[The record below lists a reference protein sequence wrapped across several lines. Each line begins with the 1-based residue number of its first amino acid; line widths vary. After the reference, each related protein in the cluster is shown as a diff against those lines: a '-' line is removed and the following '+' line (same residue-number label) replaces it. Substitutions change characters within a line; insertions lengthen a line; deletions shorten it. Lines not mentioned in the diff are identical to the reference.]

1 VPNLSPEK
9 LLEKLAKG
17 KPVGAIVLEGSD
29 PYLRD
34 MCRARIIDSYVPE
47 PMRDWAL
54 ARISVR
60 GGDWSEIFQ
69 RAETMPM
76 LAPCQ
81 VVLIDGAETI
91 QGRAKDADTSDAN
104 DDDSGSGDDPRK
116 DTLKAFA
123 DYLEKPA
130 PFTVLVLEVPKLDHR
145 QRLYKILAEKALI
158 VELTLGDESAASL
171 ASQMAKDL
179 GAEIDRPAATLLAD
193 ILNSEP
199 ARIQLEIQKLA
210 SYVQDRGRITAADV
224 EELVVAARKNT
235 VWQLADMLATR
246 RRDAALEFL
255 DNLLREGE
263 EPIGLVGVLAWMYRK
278 LIEAR
283 DLPASTSGFQA
294 ARTLG
299 MRPDAAEAAVRNA
312 HRIPKQDLIVGLI
325 ALADADNQLKSSN
338 PNPRAL
344 MEFLIARLTSS
355 ASSSASAA

>member
-1 VPNLSPEK
+1 MPSLSPEK
-9 LLEKLAKG
+9 LIEKLAKG

-34 MCRARIIDSYVPE
+34 MCRNKIIDSYVPD
-47 PMRDWAL
+47 PMREWAL

-60 GGDWSEIFQ
+60 AGDWSEIFQ

-81 VVLIDGAETI
+81 VVLVDGAETI
-91 QGRAKDADTSDAN
+91 QGRAKDGDASEAE
-104 DDDSGSGDDPRK
+104 DDSNSGDDSRQ

-123 DYLEKPA
+123 EYLEEPA
-130 PFTVLVLEVPKLDHR
+130 PFTVLVFEVPKLDHR

-158 VELTLGDESAASL
+158 VELSLGNESAASL
-171 ASQMAKDL
+171 AAQMAKDL
-179 GAEIDRPAATLLAD
+179 GAEIERPAATLLAD

-210 SYVQDRGRITAADV
+210 SYVQGRGRITAADV

-283 DLPASTSGFQA
+283 DLPAGTSGFQA

-312 HRIPKQDLIVGLI
+312 HRIPKQDLINGLI
-325 ALADADNQLKSSN
+325 ALAEADNQLKSSN

-355 ASSSASAA
+355 ASSSAPAA

>member
-9 LLEKLAKG
+9 LLEKLARG

-34 MCRARIIDSYVPE
+34 MCRAKIIDSYVPE

-60 GGDWSEIFQ
+60 GSDWSQIFQ

-91 QGRAKDADTSDAN
+91 QGRAKDGDASDA
-104 DDDSGSGDDPRK
+104 DDDIDSDDPRK
-116 DTLKAFA
+116 GTLKAIA

-130 PFTVLVLEVPKLDHR
+130 PFTVLVFEVPKLDHR
-145 QRLYKILAEKALI
+145 QRLYKIFAEKALI
-158 VELTLGDESAASL
+158 VELTLGNESAASL
-171 ASQMAKDL
+171 AAQMAKDL

-210 SYVQDRGRITAADV
+210 SYVQGRGRITAADV

-283 DLPASTSGFQA
+283 DLPAHSSGFQA

-312 HRIPKQDLIVGLI
+312 HRIPKQDLVNGLI

-344 MEFLIARLTSS
+344 MEFLVARLTSA
-355 ASSSASAA
+355 ASSNSSAA

>member
-1 VPNLSPEK
+1 MPNLSPEK
-9 LLEKLAKG
+9 LIEKLAKG

-34 MCRARIIDSYVPE
+34 MCRNKIIDSYVPE

-54 ARISVR
+54 ARIAVR
-60 GGDWSEIFQ
+60 AGDWSEMFQ

-81 VVLIDGAETI
+81 VLLVDGAETI
-91 QGRAKDADTSDAN
+91 QGRAKDDDAGDE
-104 DDDSGSGDDPRK
+104 DDGDGGDDPRK

-123 DYLEKPA
+123 EYLEKPA
-130 PFTVLVLEVPKLDHR
+130 PFTVLVFEVPKLDHR

-158 VELTLGDESAASL
+158 VELTLGNESAASL
-171 ASQMAKDL
+171 AAQMAKEL
-179 GAEIDRPAATLLAD
+179 GVEIDRPAAALLAD

-199 ARIQLEIQKLA
+199 ARVQLEIQKLA
-210 SYVQDRGRITAADV
+210 SYVQGRGRITSADV

-283 DLPASTSGFQA
+283 DLPAHTSGFQA
-294 ARTLG
+294 ARPLG
-299 MRPDAAEAAVRNA
+299 MRPEAAEAAVRNA
-312 HRIPKQDLIVGLI
+312 HRISKQDLINGLI
-325 ALADADNQLKSSN
+325 ALAEADNQLKSSN

-344 MEFLIARLTSS
+344 MEFLIARLTST
-355 ASSSASAA
+355 ASSSAPAA

>member
-1 VPNLSPEK
+1 MANLSPEQ
-9 LLEKLAKG
+9 LIERLAKG
-17 KPVGAIVLEGSD
+17 KPVGAIVLEGGD

-34 MCRARIIDSYVPE
+34 LCRNKIIDSYVPD

-54 ARISVR
+54 ARITVR

-81 VVLIDGAETI
+81 VLLVDGTETI
-91 QGRAKDADTSDAN
+91 QGRAKDDDADGENESD
-104 DDDSGSGDDPRK
+104 GGDDPRK

-123 DYLEKPA
+123 EYLESPA

-145 QRLYKILAEKALI
+145 QRLYKILAESALI
-158 VELTLGDESAASL
+158 VELTLGNESAASL
-171 ASQMAKDL
+171 AAQMAKDL
-179 GAEIDRPAATLLAD
+179 GADIDRAAATLLAD

-199 ARIQLEIQKLA
+199 ARIQMEIQKLA
-210 SYVQDRGRITAADV
+210 AYVQGRGRITAADV

-246 RRDAALEFL
+246 RRDAALDFL

-283 DLPASTSGFQA
+283 DMPAGTGGFQA

-299 MRPDAAEAAVRNA
+299 MRPDAAETAVRNA
-312 HRIPKQDLIVGLI
+312 HRIPKKDLVAGLI
-325 ALADADNQLKSSN
+325 ALAEADNQLKSSN

-344 MEFLIARLTSS
+344 MEFLMVRLTSS
-355 ASSSASAA
+355 AASSASVA

>member
-17 KPVGAIVLEGSD
+17 KPVGAIVLEGTD

-34 MCRARIIDSYVPE
+34 MCRAKIIDTYVPA

-54 ARISVR
+54 ARVSVR

-91 QGRAKDADTSDAN
+91 QGRAKDGDTSDQ
-104 DDDSGSGDDPRK
+104 DDDSAADDPRK

-130 PFTVLVLEVPKLDHR
+130 PFTVLVFEVPKLDHR
-145 QRLYKILAEKALI
+145 QRLYKILAENALI
-158 VELTLGDESAASL
+158 VELTLGNESAASL
-171 ASQMAKDL
+171 AAQMAKDL

-210 SYVQDRGRITAADV
+210 SYVQGRGRITAAEV

-263 EPIGLVGVLAWMYRK
+263 QPIGLVGVLAWMYRK

-283 DLPASTSGFQA
+283 DLPVGTSGFQA

-312 HRIPKQDLIVGLI
+312 HRISKQDLINGLI
-325 ALADADNQLKSSN
+325 ALAEADNQLKSSN

>member
-9 LLEKLAKG
+9 LIEKLAKG

-34 MCRARIIDSYVPE
+34 LCRSKIIDSYVPE

-54 ARISVR
+54 ARIAVR
-60 GGDWSEIFQ
+60 WGDWSEIFQ

-91 QGRAKDADTSDAN
+91 QGRAKDGDASEA
-104 DDDSGSGDDPRK
+104 DDDSDSGDDPRK
-116 DTLKAFA
+116 DTLQAFA

-130 PFTVLVLEVPKLDHR
+130 PFTVLVFEVPKLDHR

-158 VELTLGDESAASL
+158 VELTLGNESAASL
-171 ASQMAKDL
+171 AAQMAKDL
-179 GAEIDRPAATLLAD
+179 GAELDRPAATLLAD

-199 ARIQLEIQKLA
+199 ARMQLEIQKLA
-210 SYVQDRGRITAADV
+210 SYVQGRGRITTADV

-235 VWQLADMLATR
+235 VWQLAEMLATR
-246 RRDAALEFL
+246 RRDAALDFL

-283 DLPASTSGFQA
+283 DLPAGTSGFQA

-312 HRIPKQDLIVGLI
+312 HRIPKQDLINGVI
-325 ALADADNQLKSSN
+325 ALAEADNQLKSAN

-344 MEFLIARLTSS
+344 MEFLIVRLTSS
-355 ASSSASAA
+355 ASSSAPAA

>member
-9 LLEKLAKG
+9 LIEKLAKG
-17 KPVGAIVLEGSD
+17 KPVAALVLEGSD
-29 PYLRD
+29 PYLRVL
-34 MCRARIIDSYVPE
+34 CRNKIIESYVPE
-47 PMRDWAL
+47 PMRAWAL

-60 GGDWSEIFQ
+60 GGDWSEIFR

-91 QGRAKDADTSDAN
+91 QGRAKDGDAN
-104 DDDSGSGDDPRK
+104 EGDDEGESGDDPRK

-130 PFTVLVLEVPKLDHR
+130 PFTVLVFEVPKLDHR
-145 QRLYKILAEKALI
+145 QRLYKIFAEKALI
-158 VELTLGDESAASL
+158 VALTVGNESAASL
-171 ASQMAKDL
+171 AAQMAKDL

-199 ARIQLEIQKLA
+199 ARMQLEIQKLA
-210 SYVQDRGRITAADV
+210 SYVQGPGRITAADV

-283 DLPASTSGFQA
+283 DLPAHTSGFQA

-299 MRPDAAEAAVRNA
+299 MRPDAAEAAIRNA
-312 HRIPKQDLIVGLI
+312 QRIPKQDLINGLI
-325 ALADADNQLKSSN
+325 ALAEADDLLKSSN

-355 ASSSASAA
+355 ASTSAPAA

>member
-1 VPNLSPEK
+1 MPNLSPEK
-9 LLEKLAKG
+9 LIEKLSKG

-29 PYLRD
+29 PYLREL
-34 MCRARIIDSYVPE
+34 CRNKIIDSYVPE

-54 ARISVR
+54 ARIGVR
-60 GGDWSEIFQ
+60 GGAWSEIFQ

-91 QGRAKDADTSDAN
+91 QGRAKDGDESGE
-104 DDDSGSGDDPRK
+104 DDDGESGDDPRK
-116 DTLKAFA
+116 GTLKAFA
-123 DYLEKPA
+123 DYLESPA
-130 PFTVLVLEVPKLDHR
+130 PFTVLVFEVPKLDHR
-145 QRLYKILAEKALI
+145 QRLYKILAERALI
-158 VELTLGDESAASL
+158 VELTLGNESAASL
-171 ASQMAKDL
+171 AAQMAKDL

-193 ILNSEP
+193 ISNSEP

-210 SYVQDRGRITAADV
+210 SYVQGRGRITAADV

-283 DLPASTSGFQA
+283 DLPAGTQGFQA

-312 HRIPKQDLIVGLI
+312 HRIPKQDLIAGLV
-325 ALADADNQLKSSN
+325 ALAEADNQLKSSN

-344 MEFLIARLTSS
+344 MEFLIARLTSP
-355 ASSSASAA
+355 ASSSAPAA

>member
-34 MCRARIIDSYVPE
+34 MCRAKIIDSYVPE

-54 ARISVR
+54 TRISVR

-91 QGRAKDADTSDAN
+91 QGRVKDGDTSEA
-104 DDDSGSGDDPRK
+104 DDDDGSSGDDPRK

-123 DYLEKPA
+123 DYLQKPA
-130 PFTVLVLEVPKLDHR
+130 PFTVLVFEVPKLDHR
-145 QRLYKILAEKALI
+145 QRLYKILAENALI
-158 VELTLGDESAASL
+158 VELTLGNESAASL
-171 ASQMAKDL
+171 AAQMAKDL

-199 ARIQLEIQKLA
+199 ARIQLEIQKLT
-210 SYVQDRGRITAADV
+210 SYVEGRGRITAADV

-278 LIEAR
+278 LIEAC
-283 DLPASTSGFQA
+283 DLPAQTSGFQA

-312 HRIPKQDLIVGLI
+312 HRIPKQDLVAGLI
-325 ALADADNQLKSSN
+325 ALAEADDQLKSSN
-338 PNPRAL
+338 PNPRAV

-355 ASSSASAA
+355 ASSRAPAA

>member
-17 KPVGAIVLEGSD
+17 KPVGAIVLEGTD

-34 MCRARIIDSYVPE
+34 MCRAKIIDSYVPE

-91 QGRAKDADTSDAN
+91 QGRAKDGDASDAD
-104 DDDSGSGDDPRK
+104 DDDSSSGDDPRK

-130 PFTVLVLEVPKLDHR
+130 PFTVLVFEVPKLDHR

-158 VELTLGDESAASL
+158 VELTLGNESAASL
-171 ASQMAKDL
+171 AAQMAQDL
-179 GAEIDRPAATLLAD
+179 GAEIDRSAATLLAD

-199 ARIQLEIQKLA
+199 ARIRLEIQKLA
-210 SYVQDRGRITAADV
+210 SYVQGRGRITAADV
-224 EELVVAARKNT
+224 EDLVVAARKNT

-283 DLPASTSGFQA
+283 DLPAHTSGFQA

-312 HRIPKQDLIVGLI
+312 HRIPKQDLIAGLI

-338 PNPRAL
+338 PTPRAL
-344 MEFLIARLTSS
+344 MEFLIARLTLPASSNSS
-355 ASSSASAA
+355 AA

>member
-1 VPNLSPEK
+1 
-9 LLEKLAKG
+9 
-17 KPVGAIVLEGSD
+17 
-29 PYLRD
+29 
-34 MCRARIIDSYVPE
+34 
-47 PMRDWAL
+47 
-54 ARISVR
+54 
-60 GGDWSEIFQ
+60 
-69 RAETMPM
+69 
-76 LAPCQ
+76 
-81 VVLIDGAETI
+81 
-91 QGRAKDADTSDAN
+91 
-104 DDDSGSGDDPRK
+104 
-116 DTLKAFA
+116 
-123 DYLEKPA
+123 LEKPA
-130 PFTVLVLEVPKLDHR
+130 PFTVLVFEVPKLDHR
-145 QRLYKILAEKALI
+145 QRLYKILAENALI
-158 VELTLGDESAASL
+158 VELSLGNESAASL
-171 ASQMAKDL
+171 AAQMAKDL

-210 SYVQDRGRITAADV
+210 SYVQGRGPIITTDV

-283 DLPASTSGFQA
+283 DLPAHTSGFQA

-312 HRIPKQDLIVGLI
+312 HRIPKQDLINGLI
-325 ALADADNQLKSSN
+325 ALAEADNQLKSSN

-344 MEFLIARLTSS
+344 MEFLIARLTSTT
-355 ASSSASAA
+355 SSSAPAA

>member
-1 VPNLSPEK
+1 MPNLSPEK
-9 LLEKLAKG
+9 LIEKLAKG

-34 MCRARIIDSYVPE
+34 LCRSKIIDSYVPE

-54 ARISVR
+54 ARIAVR

-91 QGRAKDADTSDAN
+91 QGRAKDGDASEA
-104 DDDSGSGDDPRK
+104 DDDSDSGDDPRK
-116 DTLKAFA
+116 DTLQAFA

-130 PFTVLVLEVPKLDHR
+130 PFTVLVFEVPKLDHR

-158 VELTLGDESAASL
+158 VELTLGNESAASL
-171 ASQMAKDL
+171 AAQMAKDL
-179 GAEIDRPAATLLAD
+179 GAELDRPAATLLAD

-199 ARIQLEIQKLA
+199 ARMQLEIQKLA
-210 SYVQDRGRITAADV
+210 SYVQGRGRITTADV

-235 VWQLADMLATR
+235 VWQLAEMLATR
-246 RRDAALEFL
+246 RRDAALDFL

-283 DLPASTSGFQA
+283 DLPAGTSGFQA

-312 HRIPKQDLIVGLI
+312 HRIPKQDLINGVI
-325 ALADADNQLKSSN
+325 ALAEADNQLKSAN

-344 MEFLIARLTSS
+344 MEFLIVRLTSS
-355 ASSSASAA
+355 ASSSAPAA

>member
-1 VPNLSPEK
+1 MPSLSPEK

-34 MCRARIIDSYVPE
+34 MCRNKIIDSYVPD

-60 GGDWSEIFQ
+60 GGEWSEIFQ

-81 VVLIDGAETI
+81 VVLVDGAETI
-91 QGRAKDADTSDAN
+91 QGRAKDGDASEADG
-104 DDDSGSGDDPRK
+104 DDSGGDDPRK

-123 DYLEKPA
+123 EYLEKPA
-130 PFTVLVLEVPKLDHR
+130 PFTVLVFEVPKLDHR

-158 VELTLGDESAASL
+158 VELSLGNESAASL
-171 ASQMAKDL
+171 ATQMAKDL
-179 GAEIDRPAATLLAD
+179 GTEIERPAATLLAD

-210 SYVQDRGRITAADV
+210 SYVQGRGRITADDV

-263 EPIGLVGVLAWMYRK
+263 EPIGLIGVLAWMYRK

-283 DLPASTSGFQA
+283 DLAAGTSGFQA
-294 ARTLG
+294 ARILG

-312 HRIPKQDLIVGLI
+312 HRIPKQDLIAGLI
-325 ALADADNQLKSSN
+325 ALAEADNQLKSSN

-344 MEFLIARLTSS
+344 VEFLIARLTSS
-355 ASSSASAA
+355 ASPNAPAA

>member
-1 VPNLSPEK
+1 MPNLSPEK
-9 LLEKLAKG
+9 LIEKLAKG

-34 MCRARIIDSYVPE
+34 MCRNKIIESYVPE

-54 ARISVR
+54 ARLSVR

-91 QGRAKDADTSDAN
+91 QGRAKDGDTSDA
-104 DDDSGSGDDPRK
+104 DGDDSGGGDDPRK

-130 PFTVLVLEVPKLDHR
+130 PFTVLVFEVPKLDHR
-145 QRLYKILAEKALI
+145 QRLYKILAENALI
-158 VELTLGDESAASL
+158 IELSLGNESAASL
-171 ASQMAKDL
+171 AAQMAKDL
-179 GAEIDRPAATLLAD
+179 GAEIDRSAAMLLAD
-193 ILNSEP
+193 MLNSEP

-210 SYVQDRGRITAADV
+210 SYVQGRGHITATDV

-246 RRDAALEFL
+246 RRDAAIEFL

-283 DLPASTSGFQA
+283 DLPPHTSGFQA

-299 MRPDAAEAAVRNA
+299 MRPDTAEAAVRNA
-312 HRIPKQDLIVGLI
+312 HRIPKPDLINGLI
-325 ALADADNQLKSSN
+325 ALAEADNQLKSSN

-344 MEFLIARLTSS
+344 MEFLIARLTSTT
-355 ASSSASAA
+355 SSSAPAA

>member
-9 LLEKLAKG
+9 LIEKLAKG

-34 MCRARIIDSYVPE
+34 LCRSKIIDSYVPE

-54 ARISVR
+54 ARIAVR

-91 QGRAKDADTSDAN
+91 QGRAKDGDASEA
-104 DDDSGSGDDPRK
+104 DDDSDSGDDPRK
-116 DTLKAFA
+116 DTLQAFA

-130 PFTVLVLEVPKLDHR
+130 PFTVLVFEVPKLDHR

-158 VELTLGDESAASL
+158 VELTLGNESAASL
-171 ASQMAKDL
+171 AAQMAKDL
-179 GAEIDRPAATLLAD
+179 GAELDRPAATLLAD

-199 ARIQLEIQKLA
+199 ARMQLEIQKLA
-210 SYVQDRGRITAADV
+210 SYVQGRGRITTADV

-235 VWQLADMLATR
+235 VWQLAEMLATR
-246 RRDAALEFL
+246 RRDAALDFL

-283 DLPASTSGFQA
+283 DLPAGTSGFQA

-312 HRIPKQDLIVGLI
+312 HRIPKQDLINGVI
-325 ALADADNQLKSSN
+325 ALAEADNQLKSAN

-344 MEFLIARLTSS
+344 MEFLIVRLTSS
-355 ASSSASAA
+355 ASSSAPAA

>member
-1 VPNLSPEK
+1 MPNLSPEK
-9 LLEKLAKG
+9 LIEKLAKG

-34 MCRARIIDSYVPE
+34 LCRDKIVESYVPE

-91 QGRAKDADTSDAN
+91 QGRAKDGDARDAD
-104 DDDSGSGDDPRK
+104 DDDSGGDDPRK

-130 PFTVLVLEVPKLDHR
+130 PFTVLVFEVPKLDHR
-145 QRLYKILAEKALI
+145 QRLYKILAEHALI
-158 VELTLGDESAASL
+158 VELTLGNESAASL
-171 ASQMAKDL
+171 AAQMAKDL

-199 ARIQLEIQKLA
+199 ARIQLEMQKLA
-210 SYVQDRGRITAADV
+210 SYVQSRGRITTADV

-283 DLPASTSGFQA
+283 DLPAHTSGFQA

-312 HRIPKQDLIVGLI
+312 HRISKQDLINGLI
-325 ALADADNQLKSSN
+325 ALAEADNQLKSSN

-355 ASSSASAA
+355 TSSTAPAA

>member
-1 VPNLSPEK
+1 
-9 LLEKLAKG
+9 
-17 KPVGAIVLEGSD
+17 
-29 PYLRD
+29 
-34 MCRARIIDSYVPE
+34 
-47 PMRDWAL
+47 
-54 ARISVR
+54 
-60 GGDWSEIFQ
+60 
-69 RAETMPM
+69 MPM

-91 QGRAKDADTSDAN
+91 QGRAKDGDASEA
-104 DDDSGSGDDPRK
+104 DDDSDSGDDPRK
-116 DTLKAFA
+116 DTLQAFA

-130 PFTVLVLEVPKLDHR
+130 PFTVLVFEVPKLDHR

-158 VELTLGDESAASL
+158 VELTLGNESAASL
-171 ASQMAKDL
+171 AAQMAKDL
-179 GAEIDRPAATLLAD
+179 GAELDRPAATLLAD

-199 ARIQLEIQKLA
+199 ARMQREIQKLA
-210 SYVQDRGRITAADV
+210 SYVQGRGRITTADV

-235 VWQLADMLATR
+235 VWQLAEMLATR
-246 RRDAALEFL
+246 RRDAALDFL

-283 DLPASTSGFQA
+283 DLPAGTSGFQA

-312 HRIPKQDLIVGLI
+312 HRIPKQDLINGVI
-325 ALADADNQLKSSN
+325 ALAEADNQLKSAN

-344 MEFLIARLTSS
+344 MEFLIVRLTSS
-355 ASSSASAA
+355 ASSSAPAA

>member
-1 VPNLSPEK
+1 MASLSPEK
-9 LLEKLAKG
+9 LIEKLAKG

-34 MCRARIIDSYVPE
+34 MCRGKIIDTYVPE

-54 ARISVR
+54 GRISVR

-91 QGRAKDADTSDAN
+91 QGRPKDGDAGDE
-104 DDDSGSGDDPRK
+104 DDESESGDDPRK
-116 DTLKAFA
+116 GTLKAFA

-130 PFTVLVLEVPKLDHR
+130 PFTVLVFEVPKLDHR
-145 QRLYKILAEKALI
+145 QRLHKILAEKALI
-158 VELTLGDESAASL
+158 VELTLGNESAASL
-171 ASQMAKDL
+171 AAQMAKDL
-179 GAEIDRPAATLLAD
+179 GAEIDRPAAILLAD

-210 SYVQDRGRITAADV
+210 SYVQNRGRITVADV
-224 EELVVAARKNT
+224 ELLVKAARKNT

-278 LIEAR
+278 LIQAR
-283 DLPASTSGFQA
+283 DLPAGIIGFQA

-299 MRPDAAEAAVRNA
+299 MHPDAAEAAVRNA
-312 HRIPKQDLIVGLI
+312 HRIPKQDLIAGLI
-325 ALADADNQLKSSN
+325 ALAEADNKLKSSN
-338 PNPRAL
+338 PNTRAL

-355 ASSSASAA
+355 ASSSAPAA

>member
-1 VPNLSPEK
+1 VPSLSPEK

-17 KPVGAIVLEGSD
+17 KPVGAIVLEGND

-34 MCRARIIDSYVPE
+34 MCRNKIIDSYVPD

-60 GGDWSEIFQ
+60 GGEWSEIFQ

-81 VVLIDGAETI
+81 VVLVDGAETI
-91 QGRAKDADTSDAN
+91 QGRAKDGDASEADDA
-104 DDDSGSGDDPRK
+104 DSGGDDPRK

-123 DYLEKPA
+123 EYLEKPA
-130 PFTVLVLEVPKLDHR
+130 PFTVLVFEVPKLDHR

-158 VELTLGDESAASL
+158 VELSLGNESAASL
-171 ASQMAKDL
+171 AAQMAKDL
-179 GAEIDRPAATLLAD
+179 GTEIERPAATLLAD

-210 SYVQDRGRITAADV
+210 SYVQGRGRITAADV

-278 LIEAR
+278 LIDAR
-283 DLPASTSGFQA
+283 DLPAGTSGFQA
-294 ARTLG
+294 ARILG

-312 HRIPKQDLIVGLI
+312 HRIPKQDLIAGLI
-325 ALADADNQLKSSN
+325 ALAEADNQLKSSN

-355 ASSSASAA
+355 ASPNAPAA

>member
-1 VPNLSPEK
+1 VPSLSPEK
-9 LLEKLAKG
+9 LIEKLAKG

-29 PYLRD
+29 PYMRD
-34 MCRARIIDSYVPE
+34 MCRNKIIDSYVPE

-54 ARISVR
+54 ARIAVR
-60 GGDWSEIFQ
+60 GGDWSELFR

-81 VVLIDGAETI
+81 VLLVDGAETI
-91 QGRAKDADTSDAN
+91 QGRAKDDDAGD
-104 DDDSGSGDDPRK
+104 DDDSDGSDDPRK

-123 DYLEKPA
+123 EYLEKPA

-158 VELTLGDESAASL
+158 VELTLGNESAASL
-171 ASQMAKDL
+171 AAQMAKEL
-179 GAEIDRPAATLLAD
+179 GVEIDRPAAALLAD

-210 SYVQDRGRITAADV
+210 SYVQGRGSITSADV

-246 RRDAALEFL
+246 RRDDAFEFL

-283 DLPASTSGFQA
+283 DLPAHTSGFQA
-294 ARTLG
+294 ARPLG

-312 HRIPKQDLIVGLI
+312 HRIPKQDLVNGLI
-325 ALADADNQLKSSN
+325 ALAEADNQLKSSN

-344 MEFLIARLTSS
+344 MEFLIARLTST
-355 ASSSASAA
+355 ASSSAPAA

>member
-1 VPNLSPEK
+1 
-9 LLEKLAKG
+9 
-17 KPVGAIVLEGSD
+17 
-29 PYLRD
+29 
-34 MCRARIIDSYVPE
+34 
-47 PMRDWAL
+47 MRDWAL

-91 QGRAKDADTSDAN
+91 QGRAKDGDASDAD
-104 DDDSGSGDDPRK
+104 DDDSSGGDDPRK

-130 PFTVLVLEVPKLDHR
+130 PFTVLVFEVPKLDHR

-158 VELTLGDESAASL
+158 VELTLGNESAASL
-171 ASQMAKDL
+171 AAQMAKDL

-193 ILNSEP
+193 ILSSEP

-210 SYVQDRGRITAADV
+210 SYVQGRGRITAADV

-283 DLPASTSGFQA
+283 DLPAHTSGFQA

-312 HRIPKQDLIVGLI
+312 HRIPKQDLIAGLI
-325 ALADADNQLKSSN
+325 ALAEADNQLKSSN

-344 MEFLIARLTSS
+344 MEFLIVRLTAS

>member
-9 LLEKLAKG
+9 LIEKLAKG

-34 MCRARIIDSYVPE
+34 MCRNKIIDSYVPE

-54 ARISVR
+54 ARISVS
-60 GGDWSEIFQ
+60 GSDWSEIFQ

-91 QGRAKDADTSDAN
+91 QGRAKDGDASDE
-104 DDDSGSGDDPRK
+104 DDDSESGDDPRK

-130 PFTVLVLEVPKLDHR
+130 PFTVLVFEVPKLDHR

-158 VELTLGDESAASL
+158 VELSLGNESAASL
-171 ASQMAKDL
+171 AAQMAKDL

-199 ARIQLEIQKLA
+199 ARILLEIQKLA
-210 SYVQDRGRITAADV
+210 SFVQGRGRITAADV

-283 DLPASTSGFQA
+283 DLPANTSGFHA

-299 MRPDAAEAAVRNA
+299 MRPDAAEAAIRNA
-312 HRIPKQDLIVGLI
+312 HRIPKQDLINGLI
-325 ALADADNQLKSSN
+325 ALAEADNQLKSSN

-344 MEFLIARLTSS
+344 LEFLIARLTSS
-355 ASSSASAA
+355 ASSSAPAA